1 MICFYDSNNFKLILF
16 LKVLYI
22 RFITKFNRSDTEFNE
37 TPILKNLNQKLE
49 ISLIDK
55 SIL

>member
-1 MICFYDSNNFKLILF
+1 MICFFDSNNFKLIIF

-22 RFITKFNRSDTEFNE
+22 RFITKFNRSGTEFNE